1 MDRAEG
7 RVIGGGDAEEAA
19 DEEVEIR
26 TSGAK

>member
-1 MDRAEG
+1 MDRAKG
-7 RVIGGGDAEEAA
+7 RVTEGGDAEETA